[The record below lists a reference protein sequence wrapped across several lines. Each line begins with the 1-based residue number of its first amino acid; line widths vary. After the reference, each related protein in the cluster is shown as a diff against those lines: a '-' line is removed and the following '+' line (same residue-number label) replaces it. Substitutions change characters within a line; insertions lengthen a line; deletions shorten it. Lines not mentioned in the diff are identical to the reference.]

1 MKSGLVALLS
11 TESTITAICS
21 TRVYVSKAPEK
32 ALLPYVIITQMSS
45 EENPSIDG
53 ASGKLRFITF
63 DIDCK
68 SKTSVQ
74 AESLGNAVRTFIQ
87 DYTGAAG
94 NYTIGAVIMNDESD
108 SYEPPQ
114 DGSDVGV
121 HVVTL
126 DLDVQFNIA

>member
-32 ALLPYVIITQMSS
+32 ALLPYIIITQMSS
-45 EENPSIDG
+45 EENPSLDG

-108 SYEPPQ
+108 SYEPPE

>member
-32 ALLPYVIITQMSS
+32 ALLPYIIITQMSS

-94 NYTIGAVIMNDESD
+94 NFTIGAVIMNDESD

>member
-11 TESTITAICS
+11 TEATITAICG
-21 TRVYVSKAPEK
+21 TRVYVTKAPQK
-32 ALLPYVIITQMSS
+32 AVFPYVIITQMSS
-45 EENPSIDG
+45 QENASLDG

-94 NYTIGAVIMNDESD
+94 NFTIGAVIMNDESD
-108 SYEPPQ
+108 SYEPPD

>member
-11 TESTITAICS
+11 TEATITAICG
-21 TRVYVSKAPEK
+21 TRVYVTKAPQK
-32 ALLPYVIITQMSS
+32 AVFPYVIITQMSS
-45 EENPSIDG
+45 EENASLDG
-53 ASGKLRFITF
+53 ATGKLRFITF

-94 NYTIGAVIMNDESD
+94 NFTIGAVIMNNESD
-108 SYEPPQ
+108 SYEPPD

>member
-45 EENPSIDG
+45 EENSSLDG

-87 DYTGAAG
+87 DYSGAAG

>member
-11 TESTITAICS
+11 TEATITAICG

-45 EENPSIDG
+45 EENASLDG
-53 ASGKLRFITF
+53 ASGELRFITF

-74 AESLGNAVRTFIQ
+74 AELLGNAVRTFIQ
-87 DYTGAAG
+87 DYAGAAG

>member
-45 EENPSIDG
+45 EENASLDG

-87 DYTGAAG
+87 DYFGPAG

>member
-11 TESTITAICS
+11 TEATITAICG
-21 TRVYVSKAPEK
+21 TRVYVTKAPQK
-32 ALLPYVIITQMSS
+32 AVFPYVIITQMSS
-45 EENPSIDG
+45 QENVSLDG

-94 NYTIGAVIMNDESD
+94 NFTIGAVIMNDESD
-108 SYEPPQ
+108 SYEPPD

>member
-32 ALLPYVIITQMSS
+32 ALLPYFIITQMSS
-45 EENPSIDG
+45 EENPSLDG

-108 SYEPPQ
+108 SYEPPE

>member
-94 NYTIGAVIMNDESD
+94 NFTIGAVIMNDESD

>member
-45 EENPSIDG
+45 EENPSLDG

-87 DYTGAAG
+87 DYTGSAG

-108 SYEPPQ
+108 SYEPPE

>member
-32 ALLPYVIITQMSS
+32 ASLPYVIITQMSS
-45 EENPSIDG
+45 EENPSLDG

>member
-11 TESTITAICS
+11 TEATITAICG
-21 TRVYVSKAPEK
+21 TRVYVTKAPQK
-32 ALLPYVIITQMSS
+32 AVFPYVIITQMSS
-45 EENPSIDG
+45 QENASLDG
-53 ASGKLRFITF
+53 ATGKLRFITF

-94 NYTIGAVIMNDESD
+94 NFTIGAVIMNDESD
-108 SYEPPQ
+108 SYEPPD

>member
-45 EENPSIDG
+45 EENPSLDG